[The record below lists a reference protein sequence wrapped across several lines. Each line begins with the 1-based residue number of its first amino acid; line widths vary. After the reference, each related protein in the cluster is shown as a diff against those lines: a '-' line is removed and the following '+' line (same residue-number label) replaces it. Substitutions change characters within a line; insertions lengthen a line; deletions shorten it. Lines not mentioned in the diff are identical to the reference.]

1 MRCLSRPALHTVS
14 AAAIA
19 LALMFAMTLPAA
31 AQDIPRRKSG
41 LWEISMDSAAA
52 RAKSGRAMTIS
63 QCVDSAKDDLSR
75 QIGQEMARENKCSQ
89 SNMRRT
95 SSGISFESACEFNG
109 TKIKSATSITGDFT
123 SSYKMEIH
131 TTYDPPLLG
140 RAEGT
145 TTMEARYLGACKA
158 GQRPGDMT
166 MPGGMTMNVYDMM
179 ESSKK

>member
-1 MRCLSRPALHTVS
+1 MRPAPTQSL
-14 AAAIA
+14 AAAFVATLAIAIA
-19 LALMFAMTLPAA
+19 LPAP

-41 LWEISMDSAAA
+41 LWEVNMDNSSA
-52 RAKSGRAMTIS
+52 RAKSGRVMTIS

-75 QIGQEMARENKCSQ
+75 QIGQEMAREHQCSQ

-95 SSGISFESACEFNG
+95 PGGLSFDSTCEFNG
-109 TKIKSATSITGDFT
+109 TKMKSATSITGDFA

-131 TTYDPPLLG
+131 TTYDPPMAG

-145 TTMEARYLGACKA
+145 TTMEAKYLGACKA

-179 ESSKK
+179 DSKKK